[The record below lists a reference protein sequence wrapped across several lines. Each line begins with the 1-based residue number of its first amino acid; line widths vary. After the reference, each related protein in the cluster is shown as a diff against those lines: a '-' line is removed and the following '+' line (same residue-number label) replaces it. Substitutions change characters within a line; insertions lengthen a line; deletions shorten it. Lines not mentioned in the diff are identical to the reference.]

1 MHTFDADTSSSDTV
15 DINGLIVNCPVE
27 LTMESRSL
35 LEYSSNEKTYE
46 KKNIL
51 FISRL
56 NFCKISFR

>member
-15 DINGLIVNCPVE
+15 DIDGLIVNCPVE

-46 KKNIL
+46 KKI
-51 FISRL
+51 FY
-56 NFCKISFR
+56 SFQG